1 MLSQAKKAAL
11 NTRQAAPL
19 SAKCVRALSDGT
31 VKKTQHR
38 TYDKEI
44 RQVAAR
50 ICGNHIQKP
59 LSQQSHCLLNKYLKA
74 PRAVQPHQVNWVTD
88 TQKLTDLTREM
99 RYLTLYTDGYMDFRD
114 TQDKVLGS
122 KSKATQDQRAQKY
135 LGRMYEEI
143 QKKVDAKKAAYE
155 ASLGPEEIAPTTG
168 VRYGSKKDVFNVN
181 KNISTERATKFHGQ
195 IQLDDYYINPSNKHL
210 DYSNNIVYKDVLG
223 VPRNEEVK
231 ITKHTKPVIGWN
243 TSMKDLHKYEKKG
256 AARVPQVLLSD
267 IDDQL
272 RKSKKAQKIIASGGG
287 KYKKIV
293 DS

>member
-1 MLSQAKKAAL
+1 MKRAAL
-11 NTRQAAPL
+11 STRQSAPL
-19 SAKCVRALSDGT
+19 TANCVRAFSDDGRS
-31 VKKTQHR
+31 KMIQHR
-38 TYDKEI
+38 TYEKEI

-50 ICGNHIQKP
+50 VCGNHIQKP
-59 LSQQSHCLLNKYLKA
+59 LSQQSHCLLDKYLKA

-114 TQDKVLGS
+114 TQEKVLRS
-122 KSKATQDQRAQKY
+122 KNKSTQDERATKY

-143 QKKVDAKKAAYE
+143 AKKVAARTKAYE
-155 ASLGPEEIAPTTG
+155 ASLGPVEVAPTTG
-168 VRYGSKKDVFNVN
+168 VRYGSKKDVFSADKNV
-181 KNISTERATKFHGQ
+181 STERATKFHGQ
-195 IQLDDYYINPSNKHL
+195 IKLDDYYINPDNKSL

-231 ITKHTKPVIGWN
+231 TTKHTKPVIGWN
-243 TSMKDLHKYEKKG
+243 ASMKDLHKFEKEG

-272 RKSKKAQKIIASGGG
+272 RKSKKKQQIAAQGHR
-287 KYKKIV
+287 YKKIV